1 MQKTLAIAMTDLRI
15 FLSDRANLVGLL
27 LIPSVLTIVLGFV
40 GSRSLPT
47 LDIVV
52 IDQDETTQSETF
64 IENLRAINDRF
75 VVGVANDNTAI
86 DGFRQ
91 DVVNGRY
98 DALVILPSGFEDA
111 IQNFEPFDVPFYSNE
126 NPTSPSAIQPAI
138 SSLIGRLNGSIVA
151 SQVGGSIVNEIG
163 ATVDATA
170 IYETAQAI
178 LAQNPVEINFIATEI
193 DNDGEQSGFNQSVPG
208 MGTMF
213 VLFTILGGM
222 ALFVRERQQW
232 TLQRMVVMPVRRGQ
246 IIGGKIIAYF
256 VLGMLQYA
264 VVFGIGYAFGLDLL
278 DNWLGLIL
286 IAMAFSLA
294 ATALTFAIA
303 TFVRTEGQA
312 GQLTTL
318 LALGLAAI
326 GGAWW
331 PLDTVPEFMR
341 IIGHISPI
349 AWAMDGFQDL
359 IWYNRG
365 LVDILPE
372 IGILL
377 LIALGFFV
385 VGIFNFKYE

>member
-47 LDIVV
+47 LNIVV
-52 IDQDETTQSETF
+52 IDQDETSQSETF
-64 IENLRAINDRF
+64 IEDLRAINDRF

-86 DGFRQ
+86 DDFRQ

-151 SQVGGSIVNEIG
+151 AQIGNQIVDEIG
-163 ATVDATA
+163 ATVDETA
-170 IYETAQAI
+170 IYDTAQAI

-256 VLGMLQYA
+256 VLGMIQYA

-278 DNWLGLIL
+278 DNWLGLLL

-341 IIGHISPI
+341 VIGHISPI
-349 AWAMDGFQDL
+349 AWA
-359 IWYNRG
+359 
-365 LVDILPE
+365 
-372 IGILL
+372 
-377 LIALGFFV
+377 
-385 VGIFNFKYE
+385 